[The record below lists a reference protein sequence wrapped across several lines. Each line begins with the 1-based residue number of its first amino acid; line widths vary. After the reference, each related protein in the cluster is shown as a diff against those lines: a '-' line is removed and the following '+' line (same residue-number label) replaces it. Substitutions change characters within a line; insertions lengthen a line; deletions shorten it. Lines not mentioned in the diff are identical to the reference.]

1 MNDYEKFAV
10 CAGACLYDDGK
21 NGRRRRRPRVDYRT
35 VCSYDPT

>member
-21 NGRRRRRPRVDYRT
+21 NGRRRRPRVDYRT
-35 VCSYDPT
+35 VYSYDPT